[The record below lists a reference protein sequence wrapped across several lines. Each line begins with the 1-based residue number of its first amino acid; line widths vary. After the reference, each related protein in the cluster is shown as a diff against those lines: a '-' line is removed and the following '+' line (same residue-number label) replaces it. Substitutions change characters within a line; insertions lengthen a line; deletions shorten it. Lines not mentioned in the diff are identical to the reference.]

1 MSKSA
6 LSTLLEKNTLI
17 NGDNFVNWKRNLY
30 LVLTFE
36 KLKWVIDTPCPA
48 EPDAKTSNDTL
59 KAYQDWKDAN
69 DMARCYVM
77 ASISNVLQA
86 QHEDYDNTSD
96 IIANLVDMFE
106 GQVATKG
113 QAVLR

>member
-1 MSKSA
+1 M
-6 LSTLLEKNTLI
+6 
-17 NGDNFVNWKRNLY
+17 

-36 KLKWVIDTPCPA
+36 KLKWVIDTPRP
-48 EPDAKTSNDTL
+48 EESNAKASNDKL

-69 DMARCYVM
+69 DMTRCYIM

-86 QHEDYDNTSD
+86 QHEDYDNASD

-106 GQVATKG
+106 G
-113 QAVLR
+113 